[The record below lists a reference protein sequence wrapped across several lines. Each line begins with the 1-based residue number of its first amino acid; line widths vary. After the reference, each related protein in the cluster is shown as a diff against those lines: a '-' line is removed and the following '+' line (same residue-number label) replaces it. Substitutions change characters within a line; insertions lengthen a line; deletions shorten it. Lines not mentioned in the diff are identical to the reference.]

1 MRAPTR
7 TALPLSGRRTAAHR
21 HWVTALA
28 ACAISITGFTGP
40 AAARGDDGRCA
51 ERNTA
56 GTNCQE
62 GGGRKVAGGGGKVSH
77 KGWPA
82 VTGLLWIAETAGAR
96 TYEGTEDNDELL
108 SHHASDTING
118 GAGKDIIWGDWDPT
132 TNPTSQRDRM
142 NGEAGADWIYTSHG
156 TNTVRGGAGN
166 DFIWAYYG
174 HGTIDCGPG
183 RYDRAKIRLGT
194 GQYRVKN
201 CEQILNFCAHGSVN
215 GRCAKP
221 GEKKAVRT
229 ERSRS
234 RHAAHR
240 PS

>member
-1 MRAPTR
+1 MRRPHR
-7 TALPLSGRRTAAHR
+7 TLRQLLLTTLA
-21 HWVTALA
+21 ALA
-28 ACAISITGFTGP
+28 ALLVGATTVASL

-51 ERNTA
+51 ERDTA

-62 GGGRKVAGGGGKVSH
+62 GNGRNVAGGGGKVSH

-82 VTGLLWIAETAGAR
+82 VTGLLWIAETASSR
-96 TYEGTEDNDELL
+96 TYEGTEENDELL

-118 GAGKDIIWGDWDPT
+118 GAGKDIIWGDWDPDS
-132 TNPTSQRDRM
+132 NPTSQRDRL
-142 NGEAGADWIYTSHG
+142 NGDAGADWIYTSHG
-156 TNTVRGGAGN
+156 TNTVRGGEGN
-166 DFIWAYYG
+166 DFVWAYYG

-194 GQYRVKN
+194 GQYTVKN

-221 GEKKAVRT
+221 GEKKAVRST
-229 ERSRS
+229 R
-234 RHAAHR
+234 
-240 PS
+240 